1 MYKINLLNDMSTAY
15 HNYLFDLRPLM
26 IKNFS
31 FLLRNRQFV
40 FAPKI
45 EYQLVAES
53 LLRRDKLHEAN
64 QNRLQFPTW
73 CPREESNLYHKL
85 RKLAFYPL
93 NYGDIKNFQAVPGYG
108 VRSASRGTLNTR

>member
-53 LLRRDKLHEAN
+53 LLRRDKLREVN
-64 QNRLQFPTW
+64 QNSLTFPIW
-73 CPREESNLYHKL
+73 CLYCT
-85 RKLAFYPL
+85 KLAPISKT
-93 NYGDIKNFQAVPGYG
+93 NDVARAERV
-108 VRSASRGTLNTR
+108 VM